1 LARFEAPLVFELRAS
16 RGFRAG
22 LALAVAAAVGA
33 VLLSDLPRAL
43 AVVLV
48 GFALFVGGRAWRAQE
63 RLSGLFLRL
72 SADDA
77 IDWRRPD
84 GVEGHGR
91 LCDHARLGPLAA
103 LTARATD
110 GRLHRFAVWRDMLEP
125 DGWRRLNAALAR
137 RGAADSYKS

>member
-1 LARFEAPLVFELRAS
+1 LARFEAPLVLELRAS

-22 LALAVAAAVGA
+22 LAVAVAAAVGA

-48 GFALFVGGRAWRAQE
+48 GFALIVGGHAWRAQE
-63 RLSGLFLRL
+63 RLSGLHLRL
-72 SADDA
+72 SADGA

-84 GVEGHGR
+84 GLEEHGR
-91 LCDHARLGPLAA
+91 LCDHARVGLLAA

-110 GRLHRFAVWRDMLEP
+110 GRLRRFAVWRDMLDPE
-125 DGWRRLNAALAR
+125 GWRRLNAALAR
-137 RGAADSYKS
+137 KGAADSYKP